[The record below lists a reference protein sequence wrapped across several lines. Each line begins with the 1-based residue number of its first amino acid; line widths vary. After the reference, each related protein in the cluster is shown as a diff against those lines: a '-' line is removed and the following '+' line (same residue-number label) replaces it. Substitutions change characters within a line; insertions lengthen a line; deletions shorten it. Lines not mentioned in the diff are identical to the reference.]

1 MSREPSPT
9 PWFCPSCRMTSDEAP
24 RSALCVRCGS
34 TMVRKGYCP
43 VCEGFQPR
51 EAGELCPKH
60 DLPLEVGAP
69 DPSVAEELGPWV
81 EVARF
86 SDAQACQAPRIR
98 LEAEGIPTAVEG
110 ERMGDRAMYHVAV
123 GGVKLNVPASL
134 EADARVILSQSWSR
148 DAAELGIEDEDW
160 DDFDEF
166 GPRDKDKD
174 ESPAS
179 SSPLGTLR
187 SLVHPMLALEA
198 LIWVV
203 ILGAGLLAFLGRS
216 LGW

>member
-9 PWFCPSCRMTSDEAP
+9 PWFCPSCRMTSEETP

-34 TMVRKGYCP
+34 PMYRKGYCP

-51 EAGELCPKH
+51 EAGEFCPKH
-60 DLPLEVGAP
+60 DLPLEAGAP
-69 DPSVAEELGPWV
+69 DPSVAAELGSWV

-148 DAAELGIEDEDW
+148 DAAELGIEDDDW
-160 DDFDEF
+160 DDFEEP

-174 ESPAS
+174 EGHAS
-179 SSPLGTLR
+179 SSPFGTLR
-187 SLVHPMLALEA
+187 SLVHPILAFEA